1 MKELEAKLIRL
12 EALFNLEIGQLK
24 SQLNNVQE
32 ESNRKIIGLEKEV
45 GRLNDL
51 LSHVITGII

>member
-1 MKELEAKLIRL
+1 MKESEAKLIRL
-12 EALFNLEIGQLK
+12 EALFNLEMGQLK

-51 LSHVITGII
+51 LSHVITGRI

>member
-1 MKELEAKLIRL
+1 MKESEAKLIRL

-24 SQLNNVQE
+24 RQLNNVQE

-51 LSHVITGII
+51 LSHVITGRI

>member
-51 LSHVITGII
+51 LSHVITGRI